1 MEPLDRP
8 IDDLIV
14 HSVVDVTGVTTLRE
28 AARLLEDEAIGS
40 LLVDETRGTL
50 GIITERDLVRAIAD
64 GVDPDEARVEDYL
77 TDDLLTVER
86 GATVLEVVEKMRTNE
101 IRHVVVRS
109 KGTIAGVVSM
119 RAVVDVLVEGLAGS

>member
-14 HSVVDVTGVTTLRE
+14 HSVVDVAGVTTLRE
-28 AARLLEDEAIGS
+28 AARLLEDEAVGS

-64 GVDPDEARVEDYL
+64 GVDPDEARVDEYL
-77 TDDLLTVER
+77 TDDLLTVEP
-86 GATVLEVVEKMRTNE
+86 GATILEVVRKMQANE

-109 KGTIAGVVSM
+109 DRRVAGVVSM
-119 RAVVDVLVEGLAGS
+119 RAVVDALVGELEG

>member
-1 MEPLDRP
+1 MEPLDRA

-28 AARLLEDEAIGS
+28 AARMLEDEAIGS

-50 GIITERDLVRAIAD
+50 GIITERDLVRALAD

-86 GATVLEVVEKMRTNE
+86 DATVLDVVRKMQANE

-109 KGTIAGVVSM
+109 KGSVAGVVSM
-119 RAVVDVLVEGLAGS
+119 RAVVDALVEDLSGT

>member
-14 HSVVDVTGVTTLRE
+14 HSVVDVSGVTSLRE
-28 AARLLEDEAIGS
+28 AARMLEDEAIGS

-50 GIITERDLVRAIAD
+50 GIITERDLVRALAD
-64 GVDPDEARVEDYL
+64 GVDPDDARVEEYL
-77 TDDLLTVER
+77 TDDLLTVEP
-86 GATVLEVVEKMRTNE
+86 GATILEVVRKMQANE

-109 KGTIAGVVSM
+109 DRRVSGVVSM
-119 RAVVDVLVEGLAGS
+119 RAVVDALVEALVEG

>member
-1 MEPLDRP
+1 MEPLDRA

-28 AARLLEDEAIGS
+28 AARMLEDEAIGS

-50 GIITERDLVRAIAD
+50 GIITERDLVRALAD

-86 GATVLEVVEKMRTNE
+86 DATVLDVVRKMQANE

-109 KGTIAGVVSM
+109 KGGVAGVVSM
-119 RAVVDVLVEGLAGS
+119 RAVVDALVEDLAGG